1 MQNNLNEYDETYVE
15 PLKPLEP
22 HIPKLVD
29 GKRYAAVIIKADVLK
44 DQPTYNDPTKLR
56 DILVYTFDINGVEV
70 KSRVTK
76 STDEKSNL
84 YKMAKEFG
92 FGDISKTG
100 FSGKQLVGKT
110 CRVKVAYSK
119 STADLSVFDNIDK
132 NSIEAIDT
140 FEGDAEN
147 ENLKV
152 EYRT

>member
-1 MQNNLNEYDETYVE
+1 MEYEEEYDETYA
-15 PLKPLEP
+15 PPREP
-22 HIPKLVD
+22 HRPKLED
-29 GKRYAAVIIKADVLK
+29 GKRYTAKITSVDVLK

-119 STADLSVFDNIDK
+119 PTADLSVFDNIDK

-152 EYRT
+152 ECRT